1 MPHVKLDNGLVR
13 LDLQAEAYSDAK
25 RDGLSMN
32 EFMAKEEAKF
42 GYDPETPDGKG
53 LSPFER
59 QLMANN
65 IPIGEASFSVDD
77 FIKSSN
83 QSKYLF
89 PEFVNQNISIG
100 MNMGQLQVKLEDTH
114 SVKTRI
120 SQGAARSVAFD
131 IEGSDLTA
139 KKKAKESGGKF
150 PKATIKTQDKAIE
163 TSPVGLEI
171 DFTYES
177 LKRMQIL
184 KVQNIFQVF
193 GWKLSQQITK
203 EALRVIK
210 GGDGN
215 TGTEAKTSQTAAQNV
230 WKYSDVVSLLLSA
243 DQGVEFTHAVV
254 SKNFLERMLTDEAN
268 FKQFQSMNL
277 LEGYV
282 KTGQVLNF
290 FGVNWK
296 THPDMDE
303 DAILAWNKDVT
314 LELYEDSA
322 GQLVES
328 DRFIREQIEG
338 TVISYDFAFAKLF
351 SASCHYKTK
360 KP

>member
-1 MPHVKLDNGLVR
+1 MAHQKLDNGLVR

-25 RDGLSMN
+25 REGLTMT
-32 EFMAKEEAKF
+32 EFMEKEESKA
-42 GYDPETPDGKG
+42 GYDPEAPIGQK
-53 LSPFER
+53 LSAFER

-77 FIKSSN
+77 FIKSST

-89 PEFVNQNISIG
+89 PEFVNQNIYIG

-114 SVKTRI
+114 SIKTKI
-120 SQGAARSVAFD
+120 SEGAAKSTTLDVK
-131 IEGSDLTA
+131 GSDLTA
-139 KKKAKESGGKF
+139 KKKAKESGSEY
-150 PKATIKTQDKAIE
+150 PRATIKTSNKAIE
-163 TSPVGLEI
+163 TTPVGLEI
-171 DFTYES
+171 DFTYKA
-177 LKRMQIL
+177 LQKMQIL

-193 GWKLSQQITK
+193 GWNLSQQITK
-203 EALRVIK
+203 QALNVIK
-210 GGDGN
+210 SGDGN
-215 TGTEAKTSQTAAQNV
+215 PETEAKATQTQVNV
-230 WKYSDVVSLLLSA
+230 WKYADVVSLLLSA
-243 DQGVEFTHAVV
+243 DKGVEFTHAVV
-254 SKNFLERMLTDEAN
+254 SKDFLERMLTDETN

-277 LEGYV
+277 LEGYI
-282 KTGQVLNF
+282 KTGQVSNF

-296 THPDMDE
+296 THPDME
-303 DAILAWNKDVT
+303 DNAIITWNKDVT

>member
-25 RDGLSMN
+25 KAGLSMS
-32 EFMAKEEAKF
+32 EFMEKEETDF
-42 GYDPETPDGKG
+42 GYDPETPAGQKF
-53 LSPFER
+53 SPFER
-59 QLMANN
+59 QLIANDV
-65 IPIGEASFSVDD
+65 PIGQASFSVDD
-77 FIKSSN
+77 FIKASS

-89 PEFVNQNISIG
+89 PEFVNQNIYIG

-120 SQGAARSVAFD
+120 NQGAARSTAFD

-139 KKKAKESGGKF
+139 KKKAKESRGKF

-171 DFTYES
+171 DFTYEA

-193 GWKLSQQITK
+193 GWRLSQQITK
-203 EALRVIK
+203 EALRVIRD
-210 GGDGN
+210 GDGN
-215 TGTEAKTSQTAAQNV
+215 TGTEATPSQTLANV

-243 DQGVEFTHAVV
+243 DKGVEFTHAVV
-254 SKNFLERMLTDEAN
+254 SKSFLEKMLTDETN

-282 KTGQVLNF
+282 KTGQVANF

-296 THPDMDE
+296 THPDMDDE
-303 DAILAWNKDVT
+303 TILTWNKDVT

-328 DRFIREQIEG
+328 DRFIREQIEAS
-338 TVISYDFAFAKLF
+338 VISYDFAFAKLF

>member
-1 MPHVKLDNGLVR
+1 MPHVKLNNGLVR

-42 GYDPETPDGKG
+42 GYDPETPTGKG
-53 LSPFER
+53 LSAFER

-65 IPIGEASFSVDD
+65 LPIAEASFSVDD
-77 FIKSSN
+77 FISASN

-89 PEFVNQNISIG
+89 PEFVNQNIYLG
-100 MNMGQLQVKLEDTH
+100 MNMGNLQVKLEDTH
-114 SVKTRI
+114 SIKTKTDN
-120 SQGAARSVAFD
+120 GAARSTALD
-131 IEGSDLTA
+131 IAGSDLTA
-139 KKKAKESGGKF
+139 KKKAKESGSRF
-150 PKATIKTQDKAIE
+150 PRAMIRTTDNAIE
-163 TSPVGLEI
+163 TTPVGLEI
-171 DFTYES
+171 DFSYKA
-177 LKRMQIL
+177 LRKMQIL

-193 GWKLSQQITK
+193 GWNLSQQITK
-203 EALRVIK
+203 QALHVIK
-210 GGDGN
+210 NGDGN
-215 TGTEAKTSQTAAQNV
+215 PGTELNPSQTLANV
-230 WKYSDVVSLLLSA
+230 WKYSDVVSLLFSA
-243 DQGVEFTHAVV
+243 DKGVEFTHAVV
-254 SKNFLERMLTDEAN
+254 SKNFLEKMLTDETN

-296 THPDMDE
+296 THPDMED

-351 SASCHYKTK
+351 SPSCHYKVK

>member
-13 LDLQAEAYSDAK
+13 LDLQAEVYSDAK
-25 RDGLSMN
+25 KAGLSMS
-32 EFMAKEEAKF
+32 EFMEKEETDF
-42 GYDPETPDGKG
+42 GYDPETPAGQK

-59 QLMANN
+59 QLMAND
-65 IPIGEASFSVDD
+65 IPIGQASFSVDD
-77 FIKSSN
+77 FIKASN

-89 PEFVNQNISIG
+89 PEFVNQSVYIG
-100 MNMGQLQVKLEDTH
+100 MNMGQLQVKLEDTY
-114 SVKTRI
+114 SVKTRVN
-120 SQGAARSVAFD
+120 QGVAKSTAFD

-171 DFTYES
+171 DFTYEA

-193 GWKLSQQITK
+193 GWRLSQQITK
-203 EALRVIK
+203 EALRVIRD
-210 GGDGN
+210 GDGN
-215 TGTEAKTSQTAAQNV
+215 TGTEATPSQTLANV

-243 DQGVEFTHAVV
+243 DKGVEFTHAVV
-254 SKNFLERMLTDEAN
+254 SKNFLEKMLTDETN

-282 KTGQVLNF
+282 KTGQVANF

-296 THPDMDE
+296 THPDMDDE
-303 DAILAWNKDVT
+303 TILTWNKDVT

-328 DRFIREQIEG
+328 DRFIREQIEAS
-338 TVISYDFAFAKLF
+338 VISYDFAYAKLF

>member
-25 RDGLSMN
+25 REGLSMS
-32 EFMAKEEAKF
+32 EFMEKEETTF
-42 GYDPETPDGKG
+42 GYDPETPAGKN
-53 LSPFER
+53 LSAFER
-59 QLMANN
+59 QLMANDVS
-65 IPIGEASFSVDD
+65 IGEASFSVDD
-77 FIKSSN
+77 FVKASN

-89 PEFVNQNISIG
+89 PEFVNQNIYIG

-131 IEGSDLTA
+131 IDGSDLTA
-139 KKKAKESGGKF
+139 KKKSKESGSKF
-150 PKATIKTQDKAIE
+150 PKATIKTQDKAVE

-171 DFTYES
+171 DFTYEA

-210 GGDGN
+210 NGDGN
-215 TGTEAKTSQTAAQNV
+215 TGTEAKTSQTVANV
-230 WKYSDVVSLLLSA
+230 WKYSDVVNLLLSA

-254 SKNFLERMLTDEAN
+254 SKNFLEKMLTDETN

-282 KTGQVLNF
+282 KTGQVANF

-296 THPDMDE
+296 THPDMDDE
-303 DAILAWNKDVT
+303 TILTWNKDVT

-328 DRFIREQIEG
+328 DRFIREQIEAS
-338 TVISYDFAFAKLF
+338 VISYEFAFGKLF
-351 SASCHYKTK
+351 SQSCDYKVLG
-360 KP
+360 P